1 MWNLLKR
8 IHRDDRGAVSIE
20 TILIIA
26 AIAIPIL
33 IFILKF
39 GWPKIRD
46 FFNEGIV
53 DDGLLLLFVFLS
65 PPNRNPRI
73 LIHINIVFEGAV
85 APDILIVG
93 ALLLFEVLLG
103 FFGDVT
109 GKQFQEGPTKDPE
122 KQDQDQGDK
131 KDPTEKLND
140 DHDGVF

>member
-46 FFNEGIV
+46 FFNEGME
-53 DDGLLLLFVFLS
+53 DLGGSRED
-65 PPNRNPRI
+65 
-73 LIHINIVFEGAV
+73 LINGGTV
-85 APDILIVG
+85 
-93 ALLLFEVLLG
+93 
-103 FFGDVT
+103 
-109 GKQFQEGPTKDPE
+109 
-122 KQDQDQGDK
+122 
-131 KDPTEKLND
+131 N
-140 DHDGVF
+140 